1 MWLLG
6 RMLPCMVG
14 DKVMDD
20 DENWENCLLL
30 LCIVDYLFAPAISC
44 DETVY
49 LKVCISN
56 DKYFKIIMILLSIF

>member
-1 MWLLG
+1 
-6 RMLPCMVG
+6 
-14 DKVMDD
+14 MDD

-44 DETVY
+44 DKTVY